1 MMSSENVT
9 NKRHHNPVD
18 SICRKI
24 KTIQMMDQVSNPSLQ
39 IPKFQSRNF
48 DSPQTNIKKN
58 LEEILK
64 KRTFKSHE
72 TSGPYFL
79 SPSSDKIF
87 SPCPQA
93 TGHRQWMSDF
103 HTGNATYSIGKNKEK
118 MREPWL
124 PMGQIESSPPL
135 LKTGEA
141 NIRMGQLS
149 AASNVEC
156 KNLTCEDNYLTSSPN
171 LPFLTTVQKAEC
183 FAFQSPVV
191 KRLSLSERGWRLS
204 WANNADNTYDVSLI
218 CEEDLLTTIFYACDT
233 ERRGKVAVSKIVD
246 YLRHTTSRGSEDSGL
261 EELCN
266 MLDPDKR
273 DISMDL
279 ETYHAIMK
287 EWIEDCKR
295 KWEDTTKETTNTE
308 DSVFK
313 LHESILTA
321 KKTPAR
327 INITSGSLEALG
339 GDVSK
344 GDLETSDLITC
355 VADLQFKNQKLQEE
369 NSKLKMAVEALEE
382 TNNRLMEDNEDLN
395 NQVKSAQQSVM
406 RAKSLKEE
414 LEEMKISLNISE
426 EKRCNIVTQHKQLEK
441 ENQSLIIK
449 ISSLQEE
456 NIRNTLDTDGL
467 QKKIVELSKNAA
479 ELQMRVHIYENT
491 VVNKDASLL
500 KRDLDIQELKSTIVE
515 YSSVIETLRVE
526 KNKLVNDMQQMQQ
539 ELISN
544 GIDFPLIYKFNSNIL
559 EGTNS
564 LHSELALAQ
573 QSIEITGIEWAA
585 LDETLDRE
593 VLLLL
598 QGPEQMGENF
608 KATTQKLQKEASEV
622 EELLVTALQWVADP
636 EVNLR
641 ETCERQLADLKQVL
655 EEKIN
660 HWIKKLHLLEEHRES
675 LDKEYVRM
683 AGNLRRIRT
692 EQLHFRK
699 ELSSRH
705 IFLNCEGQLVS
716 CTLAPCRQH
725 ELEAVKQLKEEA
737 VSQADV
743 LGLHLQ
749 EATKQLEDVC
759 KQVTDRDGVLHS
771 AREEATYLRSVLEEA
786 ISEQR
791 TLQAMNTALMS
802 SCQTLQ
808 EKDKEQKTTVN
819 TLREKLFK
827 GKLCGLLCQHL
838 CSFKRF
844 GGQEVGQSTGL
855 PQTPSLRYSC
865 WYSTPLLDALALEIL
880 QLNPRVCRSCDL
892 TCAETRAHS
901 IFEREDL
908 KNGPTLDV
916 TLEAHRWEIR
926 SVGNQTDADFV
937 ASPTTMDTLFAEE
950 SDALPLTSDTPVLP
964 SDHSTPSQEGAI
976 ASSLESAIATE
987 LLTMET
993 QLSEASWAKDE
1004 DSSTCIAM
1012 KKNKD
1017 KDLNDNVS
1025 GTDLTTKSEFC
1036 PIMENHKTTPK
1047 KELRLDLDTDGE
1059 MEAIKEQSEQV
1070 SASVSGRKGNSSPT
1084 LTGLNMTK
1092 TKQNDN
1098 VSPNEKEMEA
1108 EFLRL
1113 SLGFKCDL
1121 FTLDKRVRLEERSR
1135 DLAEENLK
1143 KEIMNGLKLLE
1154 SLAPLCDED
1163 YQAQEIV
1170 KKLQE
1175 SLQFLSQYAARLASR
1190 AEMLGA
1196 INQESRVS
1204 KAVEVMIQ
1212 HVENLKRMYTKEH
1225 AELEELKQV
1234 LLQNERCFNSFGD
1247 QDESTNK
1254 KLPSSLNFKPP
1265 SSLRRVSIAAL
1276 PRNIGN
1282 AGSGLPLVSNGLS
1295 KGDCF
1300 HSQTG
1305 QFAFYLSLQAQLYGT
1320 DGNERSDKF
1329 NRRSSSWGR
1338 LGTKQ
1343 NEKRPSLRRFISTYS
1358 WTESEEEKSETKTK
1372 QAEPPVEEI
1381 QEDKA
1386 RKLSVTDGGK
1396 NPSKWSLGSACN
1408 IMSSWASHLKISFS
1422 KANKTLWISL
1432 TIIVLLAA
1440 LTSFLTGLSLQRP
1453 ADAAPVGTGS
1463 SWTSLQQLL
1472 WPYTKLQ
1479 HNGPPPV

>member
-1 MMSSENVT
+1 MSSENVT

-24 KTIQMMDQVSNPSLQ
+24 KTIQMMDQVSNPALQ

-93 TGHRQWMSDF
+93 AGHRRCMSDF
-103 HTGNATYSIGKNKEK
+103 HTGNATYSVGKNKEK
-118 MREPWL
+118 MRKPWL

-135 LKTGEA
+135 LKSGEA

-156 KNLTCEDNYLTSSPN
+156 KDLTREDNYLTSSPN

-218 CEEDLLTTIFYACDT
+218 CEEDLLTTIFCACDT

-246 YLRHTTSRGSEDSGL
+246 YLKHTTSRGSEDSGL

-344 GDLETSDLITC
+344 GDLETSDLIIC

-395 NQVKSAQQSVM
+395 NQAKSVQQSVM

-414 LEEMKISLNISE
+414 LEEMKMSLNISE
-426 EKRCNIVTQHKQLEK
+426 EKRHNIVTQHKQLEK

-456 NIRNTLDTDGL
+456 NIRNALDTDGL

-598 QGPEQMGENF
+598 QGPEQTGENF
-608 KATTQKLQKEASEV
+608 KVTIQKLQEEVSEV
-622 EELLVTALQWVADP
+622 EELVVTALQWVADP

-641 ETCERQLADLKQVL
+641 ETCERQLVDLKQVL

-683 AGNLRRIRT
+683 AGNLRRIKT
-692 EQLHFRK
+692 EQLRFRK
-699 ELSSRH
+699 ELSS
-705 IFLNCEGQLVS
+705 
-716 CTLAPCRQH
+716 RQH

-743 LGLHLQ
+743 LGLQLQ
-749 EATKQLEDVC
+749 EATKQLEDAS

-771 AREEATYLRSVLEEA
+771 AWEEATYLRSVLEEA

-791 TLQAMNTALMS
+791 ALQAMNTALMS

-827 GKLCGLLCQHL
+827 RQLCGLLCQHL

-844 GGQEVGQSTGL
+844 GGQEAGWSTGL

-880 QLNPRVCRSCDL
+880 QLNPRVCTSCDL
-892 TCAETRAHS
+892 TCAETRARS

-908 KNGPTLDV
+908 KNGSTLDV
-916 TLEAHRWEIR
+916 TLETHRWEIR

-937 ASPTTMDTLFAEE
+937 ASPTTMDSLFAEE

-964 SDHSTPSQEGAI
+964 SDHSAPSRERAI
-976 ASSLESAIATE
+976 ASSLESAKATE

-1004 DSSTCIAM
+1004 DTSSCIAM
-1012 KKNKD
+1012 KKNKE

-1036 PIMENHKTTPK
+1036 PSMENHKTTPE
-1047 KELRLDLDTDGE
+1047 KELKLDLDTDGE
-1059 MEAIKEQSEQV
+1059 LEAIKEQSEQV
-1070 SASVSGRKGNSSPT
+1070 SATVSGRKGNSSPT
-1084 LTGLNMTK
+1084 MTGLNMTN

-1143 KEIMNGLKLLE
+1143 REIMNGLKLLE

-1163 YQAQEIV
+1163 NQAQEIV

-1254 KLPSSLNFKPP
+1254 KLPSSLNFKP

-1282 AGSGLPLVSNGLS
+1282 TGSGLPL
-1295 KGDCF
+1295 
-1300 HSQTG
+1300 
-1305 QFAFYLSLQAQLYGT
+1305 AQLYGT
-1320 DGNERSDKF
+1320 DGNEKSDKF

-1338 LGTKQ
+1338 LGSKQ

-1386 RKLSVTDGGK
+1386 RKLSVTERGK

-1408 IMSSWASHLKISFS
+1408 IMSSWASHLKTSFS

-1472 WPYTKLQ
+1472 WPHTKLQ

>member
-1 MMSSENVT
+1 MASEKT
-9 NKRHHNPVD
+9 LEESQVD

-24 KTIQMMDQVSNPSLQ
+24 KTIQMMDQVSNPALQ

-93 TGHRQWMSDF
+93 AGHRRCMSDF
-103 HTGNATYSIGKNKEK
+103 HTGNATYSVGKNKEK
-118 MREPWL
+118 MRKPWL

-135 LKTGEA
+135 LKSGEA

-156 KNLTCEDNYLTSSPN
+156 KDLTREDNYLTSSPN

-218 CEEDLLTTIFYACDT
+218 CEEDLLTTIFCACDT

-246 YLRHTTSRGSEDSGL
+246 YLKHTTSRGSEDSGL

-313 LHESILTA
+313 LHESILTGVEYFILMPEYSTFFFLKLKLEKSLSA

-344 GDLETSDLITC
+344 GDLETSDLIIC

-395 NQVKSAQQSVM
+395 NQAKSVQQSVM

-414 LEEMKISLNISE
+414 LEEMKMSLNISE
-426 EKRCNIVTQHKQLEK
+426 EKRHNIVTQHKQL
-441 ENQSLIIK
+441 
-449 ISSLQEE
+449 
-456 NIRNTLDTDGL
+456 NIRNALDTDGL

-598 QGPEQMGENF
+598 QGPEQTGENF
-608 KATTQKLQKEASEV
+608 KVTIQKLQEEVSEV
-622 EELLVTALQWVADP
+622 EELVVTALQWVADP

-641 ETCERQLADLKQVL
+641 ETCERQLVDLKQVL

-683 AGNLRRIRT
+683 AGNLRRIKT
-692 EQLHFRK
+692 EQLRFRK
-699 ELSSRH
+699 ELSSRN
-705 IFLNCEGQLVS
+705 IFLNGQGQLVS

-743 LGLHLQ
+743 LGLQLQ
-749 EATKQLEDVC
+749 EATKQLEDAS

-771 AREEATYLRSVLEEA
+771 AWEEATYLRSVHFRKK
-786 ISEQR
+786 IKSR
-791 TLQAMNTALMS
+791 
-802 SCQTLQ
+802 
-808 EKDKEQKTTVN
+808 K
-819 TLREKLFK
+819 
-827 GKLCGLLCQHL
+827 HL

-844 GGQEVGQSTGL
+844 GGQEAGWSTGL

-880 QLNPRVCRSCDL
+880 QLNPRVCTSCDL
-892 TCAETRAHS
+892 TCAETRARS

-908 KNGPTLDV
+908 KNGSTLDV
-916 TLEAHRWEIR
+916 TLETHRWEIR

-937 ASPTTMDTLFAEE
+937 ASPTTMDSLFAEE

-964 SDHSTPSQEGAI
+964 SDHSAPSRERAI
-976 ASSLESAIATE
+976 ASSLESAKATE

-1004 DSSTCIAM
+1004 DTSSCIAM
-1012 KKNKD
+1012 KKNKE

-1036 PIMENHKTTPK
+1036 PSMENHKTTPE
-1047 KELRLDLDTDGE
+1047 KELKLDLDTDGE
-1059 MEAIKEQSEQV
+1059 LEAIKEQSEQV
-1070 SASVSGRKGNSSPT
+1070 SATVSGRKGNSSPT
-1084 LTGLNMTK
+1084 MTGLNMTN

-1143 KEIMNGLKLLE
+1143 REIMNGLKLLE

-1163 YQAQEIV
+1163 NQAQEIV

-1254 KLPSSLNFKPP
+1254 KLPSSLNFKP

-1282 AGSGLPLVSNGLS
+1282 TGSGLPL
-1295 KGDCF
+1295 
-1300 HSQTG
+1300 
-1305 QFAFYLSLQAQLYGT
+1305 AQLYGT
-1320 DGNERSDKF
+1320 DGNEKSDKF

-1338 LGTKQ
+1338 LGSKQ

-1386 RKLSVTDGGK
+1386 RKLSVTERGK

-1408 IMSSWASHLKISFS
+1408 IMSSWASHLKTSFS

-1472 WPYTKLQ
+1472 WPHTKLQ

>member
-1 MMSSENVT
+1 MDSFQKGKSAMTSENGS

-24 KTIQMMDQVSNPSLQ
+24 KTIKMMDQVSNPALQ

-58 LEEILK
+58 LEELLK

-72 TSGPYFL
+72 TSEPYFL
-79 SPSSDKIF
+79 SPSGENVF
-87 SPCPQA
+87 SQCPQA
-93 TGHRQWMSDF
+93 MSPRLRCMSNF
-103 HTGNATYSIGKNKEK
+103 YNGNATYSIGKNKEK
-118 MREPWL
+118 PSKPWL
-124 PMGQIESSPPL
+124 PMCQIESSPPL
-135 LKTGEA
+135 LKSGEA
-141 NIRMGQLS
+141 NIHVGQLS
-149 AASNVEC
+149 AASRVIC
-156 KNLTCEDNYLTSSPN
+156 KDLPHEANYLTSSPN
-171 LPFLTTVQKAEC
+171 LPFLAVQKAEC
-183 FAFQSPVV
+183 FAFQSPVM
-191 KRLSLSERGWRLS
+191 KRLSLGERGWRLS
-204 WANNADNTYDVSLI
+204 WANKADNTYDVSLI
-218 CEEDLLTTIFYACDT
+218 CEEDLLTTIFCACDT

-246 YLRHTTSRGSEDSGL
+246 CLRHTTSWGSEDSGL
-261 EELCN
+261 EDLCN

-273 DISMDL
+273 DISVDL

-295 KWEDTTKETTNTE
+295 KREDTTKETTTNTE

-313 LHESILTA
+313 LHENILTA

-355 VADLQFKNQKLQEE
+355 VADLQFKNRKLQEE
-369 NSKLKMAVEALEE
+369 NNKLKLVVEALEE
-382 TNNRLMEDNEDLN
+382 TNNRLMEDNEDLH
-395 NQVKSAQQSVM
+395 NQIKSAQQSVL
-406 RAKSLKEE
+406 RAKSLKDE
-414 LEEMKISLNISE
+414 LEEMKINLNISE
-426 EKRCNIVTQHKQLEK
+426 EKRHKIVTQHKQLEK

-456 NIRNTLDTDGL
+456 NIRNALDADGL

-479 ELQMRVHIYENT
+479 ELQMQVHVYENT
-491 VVNKDASLL
+491 VVNKDASLF
-500 KRDLDIQELKSTIVE
+500 KRNLDIKELKSTIVE
-515 YSSVIETLRVE
+515 YSSVIEDLRVE

-539 ELISN
+539 ELVSN
-544 GIDFPLIYKFNSNIL
+544 GIDFPLIYKFNSSIL

-573 QSIEITGIEWAA
+573 QSSEITGIEWAA

-598 QGPEQMGENF
+598 QGPEQMGEKF
-608 KATTQKLQKEASEV
+608 KATIQKLQEEASEAK
-622 EELLVTALQWVADP
+622 ELLVTALQWVADP
-636 EVNLR
+636 EVNVR
-641 ETCERQLADLKQVL
+641 ETYERKLVDLKQVL
-655 EEKIN
+655 EEKRN

-675 LDKEYVRM
+675 LDKEFVRM

-699 ELSSRH
+699 ELSSR
-705 IFLNCEGQLVS
+705 
-716 CTLAPCRQH
+716 QH
-725 ELEAVKQLKEEA
+725 ELEAVKLLQEEA
-737 VSQADV
+737 VSRADA
-743 LGLHLQ
+743 LGLQLQ
-749 EATKQLEDVC
+749 EATKQLEDSS
-759 KQVTDRDGVLHS
+759 KQVKDRDGALHS
-771 AREEATYLRSVLEEA
+771 AWEEAKSLQCVLEEA

-791 TLQAMNTALMS
+791 KLQAMNTALMR

-808 EKDKEQKTTVN
+808 EKAKEQKTTVN
-819 TLREKLFK
+819 ALREKLFK
-827 GKLCGLLCQHL
+827 GQLCGFLCQTCVDGESSDYSPL
-838 CSFKRF
+838 CSLNQETVKEKQFCCFKRF
-844 GGQEVGQSTGL
+844 GGQEVAQWIGL
-855 PQTPSLRYSC
+855 PQTSSLGYSC
-865 WYSTPLLDALALEIL
+865 WYYTPLLDALALEIL
-880 QLNPRVCRSCDL
+880 HRIPRVSISSDL
-892 TCAETRAHS
+892 TCVATRAPS
-901 IFEREDL
+901 TFEREDL
-908 KNGPTLDV
+908 KNGSTLDV
-916 TLEAHRWEIR
+916 TLEGHKWKIH
-926 SVGNQTDADFV
+926 SVGNQTDADFI
-937 ASPTTMDTLFAEE
+937 ASPATMDSLFTEE
-950 SDALPLTSDTPVLP
+950 SGDGPLTLDSPVL
-964 SDHSTPSQEGAI
+964 SSEHSAPFQEEVI
-976 ASSLESAIATE
+976 TSSLEGNISTE
-987 LLTMET
+987 CLTMET
-993 QLSEASWAKDE
+993 QLSEASWAKNE
-1004 DSSTCIAM
+1004 DVSTSMAM

-1025 GTDLTTKSEFC
+1025 GTDLTNKSEFC
-1036 PIMENHKTTPK
+1036 PIMENDKTTPE
-1047 KELRLDLDTDGE
+1047 KELKLDLETDGE
-1059 MEAIKEQSEQV
+1059 MKSIQEQSGQISATV
-1070 SASVSGRKGNSSPT
+1070 SSRKGNSST
-1084 LTGLNMTK
+1084 MTGLKMTK
-1092 TKQNDN
+1092 TKPSDN
-1098 VSPNEKEMEA
+1098 VSPNEKEVEA

-1143 KEIMNGLKLLE
+1143 KEIMNGLKMLE

-1163 YQAQEIV
+1163 NQAQEII
-1170 KKLQE
+1170 KKLQK
-1175 SLQFLSQYAARLASR
+1175 SLQFLSQYAARVASR

-1234 LLQNERCFNSFGD
+1234 LLQNERSFSCLGD

-1254 KLPSSLNFKPP
+1254 KLSSSLNFKPS
-1265 SSLRRVSIAAL
+1265 SSLRRVSIATL

-1282 AGSGLPLVSNGLS
+1282 AGIGLPLV
-1295 KGDCF
+1295 
-1300 HSQTG
+1300 
-1305 QFAFYLSLQAQLYGT
+1305 QLHET

-1329 NRRSSSWGR
+1329 HRRSRSWGR
-1338 LGTKQ
+1338 LGSKQ
-1343 NEKRPSLRRFISTYS
+1343 NETRPSLQRFISTYS
-1358 WTESEEEKSETKTK
+1358 WTESEEEQSATKTK
-1372 QAEPPVEEI
+1372 QSEPPVEEI
-1381 QEDKA
+1381 REDKA
-1386 RKLSVTDGGK
+1386 RKISLSERGK
-1396 NPSKWSLGSACN
+1396 NPSKWSLGSVCT
-1408 IMSSWASHLKISFS
+1408 IMSSWASHLKTSFS

-1453 ADAAPVGTGS
+1453 ADAAPVGTGD
-1463 SWTSLQQLL
+1463 SWKSLQQLL

>member
-24 KTIQMMDQVSNPSLQ
+24 KTIQMMDQVSNPALQ

-79 SPSSDKIF
+79 SPGSDKIF

-93 TGHRQWMSDF
+93 SGHRRCMSDF

-118 MREPWL
+118 MRKPWV

-135 LKTGEA
+135 LKSGEA

-156 KNLTCEDNYLTSSPN
+156 KDLTREDNYLTSSPN
-171 LPFLTTVQKAEC
+171 LPFLTSVQKAEC

-218 CEEDLLTTIFYACDT
+218 CEEDLLTTIFCACDT

-426 EKRCNIVTQHKQLEK
+426 EKRRNIVTQHKQLEK

-456 NIRNTLDTDGL
+456 NIRNALDADGL

-559 EGTNS
+559 ERTNS

-608 KATTQKLQKEASEV
+608 KATIQKLQEEVSEV
-622 EELLVTALQWVADP
+622 EELVVTALQWVADP
-636 EVNLR
+636 E
-641 ETCERQLADLKQVL
+641 DLKQVL

-683 AGNLRRIRT
+683 AGNLRRIKT

-699 ELSSRH
+699 ELSS
-705 IFLNCEGQLVS
+705 
-716 CTLAPCRQH
+716 RQH

-743 LGLHLQ
+743 LGLQLQ
-749 EATKQLEDVC
+749 EATKQLEDAS

-771 AREEATYLRSVLEEA
+771 AWEEATYLRSVLEEA

-791 TLQAMNTALMS
+791 ALQAMNTALIS

-827 GKLCGLLCQHL
+827 GQLCGLLCQHL

-844 GGQEVGQSTGL
+844 GGQEAGRSTGL
-855 PQTPSLRYSC
+855 PQAPSLRYSC

-880 QLNPRVCRSCDL
+880 QLNPRACTSCDL
-892 TCAETRAHS
+892 TCAETRARS
-901 IFEREDL
+901 LFEREDL
-908 KNGPTLDV
+908 KNGSTLDV

-926 SVGNQTDADFV
+926 SAGNQTDADFV
-937 ASPTTMDTLFAEE
+937 ASPTTMDSLFAEE

-964 SDHSTPSQEGAI
+964 SDHSTPSGEGAI
-976 ASSLESAIATE
+976 ASSLESAKATE

-1004 DSSTCIAM
+1004 DTSTCIAM
-1012 KKNKD
+1012 KKNKE

-1036 PIMENHKTTPK
+1036 PSMENHKTTPE
-1047 KELRLDLDTDGE
+1047 KELKLDLDTDGE
-1059 MEAIKEQSEQV
+1059 LEAIKEQSEQV
-1070 SASVSGRKGNSSPT
+1070 SATVSGRKGNSSPT
-1084 LTGLNMTK
+1084 MTGLNMTK

-1163 YQAQEIV
+1163 NQAQEIV

-1254 KLPSSLNFKPP
+1254 KLPSSLNFKP

-1282 AGSGLPLVSNGLS
+1282 TGSGLPL
-1295 KGDCF
+1295 
-1300 HSQTG
+1300 
-1305 QFAFYLSLQAQLYGT
+1305 AQLYGT
-1320 DGNERSDKF
+1320 DGNEKSDKC

-1338 LGTKQ
+1338 LGSKQ
-1343 NEKRPSLRRFISTYS
+1343 NEKRPSLRRFISTYA

-1386 RKLSVTDGGK
+1386 RKLSVTERGK

-1408 IMSSWASHLKISFS
+1408 IMSSWASHLKTSFS

-1472 WPYTKLQ
+1472 WPHTKLQ

>member
-1 MMSSENVT
+1 MSSENVT

-24 KTIQMMDQVSNPSLQ
+24 KTIQMMDQVSNPALQ

-79 SPSSDKIF
+79 SPNSDKIF

-93 TGHRQWMSDF
+93 AGHRRCMSDF
-103 HTGNATYSIGKNKEK
+103 HTGNATYSVGKNKEK
-118 MREPWL
+118 MRKPWL

-135 LKTGEA
+135 LKSGEA

-156 KNLTCEDNYLTSSPN
+156 KDLTREDNYLTSSPN

-218 CEEDLLTTIFYACDT
+218 CEEDLLTTIFCACDT

-246 YLRHTTSRGSEDSGL
+246 YLKHTTSRGSEDSGL

-344 GDLETSDLITC
+344 GDLETSDLIIC

-395 NQVKSAQQSVM
+395 NQAKSAQQSVM

-414 LEEMKISLNISE
+414 LEEMKMSLNISE
-426 EKRCNIVTQHKQLEK
+426 EKRHNIVTQHKQLEK

-456 NIRNTLDTDGL
+456 NIRNALDTDGL

-515 YSSVIETLRVE
+515 YSSVIEMLRVE

-598 QGPEQMGENF
+598 QGPEQTGQNF
-608 KATTQKLQKEASEV
+608 KATIQKLQEEVSEV
-622 EELLVTALQWVADP
+622 EELVVTALQWVADP

-641 ETCERQLADLKQVL
+641 ETCERQLVDLKQVL

-683 AGNLRRIRT
+683 AGNLRRIKT
-692 EQLHFRK
+692 EQLRFRK
-699 ELSSRH
+699 ELSSRN
-705 IFLNCEGQLVS
+705 IFLNGQGQLVS

-743 LGLHLQ
+743 LGLQLQ
-749 EATKQLEDVC
+749 EATKQLEDAS

-771 AREEATYLRSVLEEA
+771 AWEEATYLRSVLEEA

-791 TLQAMNTALMS
+791 ALQAMNTALMS

-827 GKLCGLLCQHL
+827 GQLCGLLCQHL

-844 GGQEVGQSTGL
+844 GGQEAGWSTGL

-880 QLNPRVCRSCDL
+880 QLNPRVCTSCDL
-892 TCAETRAHS
+892 TCAETRARS

-908 KNGPTLDV
+908 KNGSTLDV
-916 TLEAHRWEIR
+916 TLETHRWEIR

-937 ASPTTMDTLFAEE
+937 ASPTTMDSLFAEE

-964 SDHSTPSQEGAI
+964 SDHSAPSREGAI
-976 ASSLESAIATE
+976 ASSLESAKATE

-1004 DSSTCIAM
+1004 DTSTCIAM
-1012 KKNKD
+1012 KKNKE

-1036 PIMENHKTTPK
+1036 PSTENHKTTPE
-1047 KELRLDLDTDGE
+1047 KELKLDLDTDGE
-1059 MEAIKEQSEQV
+1059 LEAIKEQSEQV
-1070 SASVSGRKGNSSPT
+1070 SATVSGRKGNSSPT
-1084 LTGLNMTK
+1084 MTGLNMTK

-1143 KEIMNGLKLLE
+1143 REIMNGLKLLE

-1163 YQAQEIV
+1163 NQAQEIV

-1254 KLPSSLNFKPP
+1254 KLPSSLNFKP

-1282 AGSGLPLVSNGLS
+1282 TGSGLPL
-1295 KGDCF
+1295 
-1300 HSQTG
+1300 
-1305 QFAFYLSLQAQLYGT
+1305 AQLYGT
-1320 DGNERSDKF
+1320 DGNEKSDKF

-1338 LGTKQ
+1338 LGSKQ

-1386 RKLSVTDGGK
+1386 RKLSVTERGK

-1408 IMSSWASHLKISFS
+1408 IMSSWASHLKTSFS

-1432 TIIVLLAA
+1432 TIIVFLAA

-1472 WPYTKLQ
+1472 WPHTKLQ

>member
-1 MMSSENVT
+1 MKVT
-9 NKRHHNPVD
+9 DAAEALVSWQGDAEIDRNEKFHKR
-18 SICRKI
+18 S
-24 KTIQMMDQVSNPSLQ
+24 
-39 IPKFQSRNF
+39 
-48 DSPQTNIKKN
+48 
-58 LEEILK
+58 
-64 KRTFKSHE
+64 
-72 TSGPYFL
+72 FL
-79 SPSSDKIF
+79 SPKCKLKPNS
-87 SPCPQA
+87 
-93 TGHRQWMSDF
+93 TGRFLMSALKRANKDEF
-103 HTGNATYSIGKNKEK
+103 PGALTVSKNT
-118 MREPWL
+118 MY
-124 PMGQIESSPPL
+124 IISF
-135 LKTGEA
+135 
-141 NIRMGQLS
+141 
-149 AASNVEC
+149 
-156 KNLTCEDNYLTSSPN
+156 KNLMPVALLDSS
-171 LPFLTTVQKAEC
+171 FC
-183 FAFQSPVV
+183 
-191 KRLSLSERGWRLS
+191 
-204 WANNADNTYDVSLI
+204 
-218 CEEDLLTTIFYACDT
+218 
-233 ERRGKVAVSKIVD
+233 
-246 YLRHTTSRGSEDSGL
+246 
-261 EELCN
+261 
-266 MLDPDKR
+266 
-273 DISMDL
+273 
-279 ETYHAIMK
+279 
-287 EWIEDCKR
+287 
-295 KWEDTTKETTNTE
+295 
-308 DSVFK
+308 
-313 LHESILTA
+313 
-321 KKTPAR
+321 
-327 INITSGSLEALG
+327 
-339 GDVSK
+339 
-344 GDLETSDLITC
+344 
-355 VADLQFKNQKLQEE
+355 
-369 NSKLKMAVEALEE
+369 
-382 TNNRLMEDNEDLN
+382 
-395 NQVKSAQQSVM
+395 SAQQSVM

-414 LEEMKISLNISE
+414 LEEMKISLTISE

-456 NIRNTLDTDGL
+456 NIRNALDTDGL
-467 QKKIVELSKNAA
+467 QKKIVELSKDAA

-544 GIDFPLIYKFNSNIL
+544 GIDFPLIYKFNSSIL

-573 QSIEITGIEWAA
+573 QSIEIAGIEWAA

-608 KATTQKLQKEASEV
+608 KATIQKLQEEASEA
-622 EELLVTALQWVADP
+622 EELVVTTLQWVADP
-636 EVNLR
+636 EVNVR
-641 ETCERQLADLKQVL
+641 ETCEKKLADLKQVL

-692 EQLHFRK
+692 EQLHVRK
-699 ELSSRH
+699 ELSSR
-705 IFLNCEGQLVS
+705 
-716 CTLAPCRQH
+716 QH
-725 ELEAVKQLKEEA
+725 ELEAAKQLQEEA
-737 VSQADV
+737 VSRADV
-743 LGLHLQ
+743 LGLQLQ
-749 EATKQLEDVC
+749 EATKQLEDSS
-759 KQVTDRDGVLHS
+759 KQVKDRDGALHF
-771 AREEATYLRSVLEEA
+771 AWEEVRSLRSVLEEA

-791 TLQAMNTALMS
+791 IPQAMNTALMS

-808 EKDKEQKTTVN
+808 EKDKE
-819 TLREKLFK
+819 EK
-827 GKLCGLLCQHL
+827 
-838 CSFKRF
+838 
-844 GGQEVGQSTGL
+844 
-855 PQTPSLRYSC
+855 
-865 WYSTPLLDALALEIL
+865 TPLLLQKIWGPRSRSGHWTSQDTLLEIL
-880 QLNPRVCRSCDL
+880 MLVFYTS
-892 TCAETRAHS
+892 
-901 IFEREDL
+901 
-908 KNGPTLDV
+908 
-916 TLEAHRWEIR
+916 
-926 SVGNQTDADFV
+926 
-937 ASPTTMDTLFAEE
+937 ASE
-950 SDALPLTSDTPVLP
+950 
-964 SDHSTPSQEGAI
+964 HSTPSQEEDI
-976 ASSLESAIATE
+976 TSSLESSISTE
-987 LLTMET
+987 LLAMET
-993 QLSEASWAKDE
+993 QLSEASWAKGE
-1004 DSSTCIAM
+1004 DTSTCIAM

-1017 KDLNDNVS
+1017 KDLNNDVS
-1025 GTDLTTKSEFC
+1025 DTDLTTKSEFC
-1036 PIMENHKTTPK
+1036 PIMENHKTTPE
-1047 KELRLDLDTDGE
+1047 KELQLDLETDGE

-1070 SASVSGRKGNSSPT
+1070 SATVSGRKGNSSPT
-1084 LTGLNMTK
+1084 MTGLKVTK

-1163 YQAQEIV
+1163 NQAQEII
-1170 KKLQE
+1170 KKLQK

-1234 LLQNERCFNSFGD
+1234 LLQNERCFHSFGD

-1254 KLPSSLNFKPP
+1254 KLPSSLNFKPT

-1282 AGSGLPLVSNGLS
+1282 AGIGLPL
-1295 KGDCF
+1295 
-1300 HSQTG
+1300 
-1305 QFAFYLSLQAQLYGT
+1305 AQLYGT

-1338 LGTKQ
+1338 LGSKQ
-1343 NEKRPSLRRFISTYS
+1343 NERRPSLRRFISTYS
-1358 WTESEEEKSETKTK
+1358 WTESEEEQSETKTK
-1372 QAEPPVEEI
+1372 QSEPPVEEI

-1386 RKLSVTDGGK
+1386 RKLSVTERGK
-1396 NPSKWSLGSACN
+1396 KPSKWSLGSACN
-1408 IMSSWASHLKISFS
+1408 IMSSWASHLKTSFS

-1472 WPYTKLQ
+1472 WPYTELQ

>member
-1 MMSSENVT
+1 MSSENVT

-24 KTIQMMDQVSNPSLQ
+24 KTIQMMDQVSNPALQ

-72 TSGPYFL
+72 ATGPYFL
-79 SPSSDKIF
+79 SPSSDNIF

-93 TGHRQWMSDF
+93 AGHRRCTSDF
-103 HTGNATYSIGKNKEK
+103 HTGSATYSIGKNKEK
-118 MREPWL
+118 TRKSWL
-124 PMGQIESSPPL
+124 PMCQVESSPPL
-135 LKTGEA
+135 LKSGEA

-156 KNLTCEDNYLTSSPN
+156 NYLTSSPN

-218 CEEDLLTTIFYACDT
+218 CEEDLLTTIFCACDT

-273 DISMDL
+273 DISIDL

-295 KWEDTTKETTNTE
+295 KWEDTTKEQTTNTE

-369 NSKLKMAVEALEE
+369 NCKLKMAVEALED

-414 LEEMKISLNISE
+414 LEEMKISLTISE
-426 EKRCNIVTQHKQLEK
+426 EKRGNIVTQHKQLEK

-456 NIRNTLDTDGL
+456 NIRNALDTDGL
-467 QKKIVELSKNAA
+467 QKKIVELSKDAA

-515 YSSVIETLRVE
+515 YSSIIETLRVE

-544 GIDFPLIYKFNSNIL
+544 GIDFPLIYKFNSSIL

-573 QSIEITGIEWAA
+573 QSIEIAGIEWAA

-608 KATTQKLQKEASEV
+608 KATIQKLQEEASEA
-622 EELLVTALQWVADP
+622 EELVVTTLQWVADP
-636 EVNLR
+636 EVNVR
-641 ETCERQLADLKQVL
+641 ETCETKLADLKQVL

-692 EQLHFRK
+692 EQLHVRK
-699 ELSSRH
+699 ELSS
-705 IFLNCEGQLVS
+705 
-716 CTLAPCRQH
+716 RQH
-725 ELEAVKQLKEEA
+725 ELEAVKQLQEEA
-737 VSQADV
+737 VSRADV
-743 LGLHLQ
+743 LGLQLQ
-749 EATKQLEDVC
+749 EATKQLEDSS
-759 KQVTDRDGVLHS
+759 KQVKDRDGALHS
-771 AREEATYLRSVLEEA
+771 AWEEVRSLRSVLEEA

-791 TLQAMNTALMS
+791 LLQAMNTALMS

-819 TLREKLFK
+819 PLREKLFK
-827 GKLCGLLCQHL
+827 GQLCGLLCQHL

-844 GGQEVGQSTGL
+844 WGQEAGQGTGL
-855 PQTPSLRYSC
+855 PKTLSLRYSC
-865 WYSTPLLDALALEIL
+865 LYSTPLLDALALEIL
-880 QLNPRVCRSCDL
+880 QLNPRVCTSSDL
-892 TCAETRAHS
+892 TCVTTRARS
-901 IFEREDL
+901 MFEREDL
-908 KNGPTLDV
+908 KNGSTLDV
-916 TLEAHRWEIR
+916 TLEGHKWKMR

-937 ASPTTMDTLFAEE
+937 AFSTTMDSLFTEE
-950 SDALPLTSDTPVLP
+950 SSALPLTSDNPVLSSEP
-964 SDHSTPSQEGAI
+964 STPSQEEDI
-976 ASSLESAIATE
+976 TSSLESSISAE
-987 LLTMET
+987 LLAMET
-993 QLSEASWAKDE
+993 QLSEASWAKGE
-1004 DSSTCIAM
+1004 DTSTCIAM

-1017 KDLNDNVS
+1017 KDLNNDVS
-1025 GTDLTTKSEFC
+1025 DTDLTTKSEFC
-1036 PIMENHKTTPK
+1036 PIMENHKTTPE
-1047 KELRLDLDTDGE
+1047 KELQLDLETDGE

-1070 SASVSGRKGNSSPT
+1070 SATVSGRKVSGNSSPT
-1084 LTGLNMTK
+1084 MTGLKVTK

-1098 VSPNEKEMEA
+1098 VSPSEKEMEA

-1143 KEIMNGLKLLE
+1143 KEIVNGLKLLE

-1163 YQAQEIV
+1163 NQAQEII
-1170 KKLQE
+1170 KKLQK

-1234 LLQNERCFNSFGD
+1234 LLQNERCFHSFGD

-1254 KLPSSLNFKPP
+1254 KLPSSLNFKPT

-1282 AGSGLPLVSNGLS
+1282 AGIGLPL
-1295 KGDCF
+1295 
-1300 HSQTG
+1300 
-1305 QFAFYLSLQAQLYGT
+1305 AQLYGT

-1329 NRRSSSWGR
+1329 NRRPSSWGR
-1338 LGTKQ
+1338 LGSKQ

-1358 WTESEEEKSETKTK
+1358 WTESEEEQSETKTK
-1372 QAEPPVEEI
+1372 QSEPPVEEI

-1386 RKLSVTDGGK
+1386 RKLSVTERGK
-1396 NPSKWSLGSACN
+1396 KPSKWSLGSACN
-1408 IMSSWASHLKISFS
+1408 IMSSWASHLKTSFS

-1472 WPYTKLQ
+1472 WPYTELQ

>member
-1 MMSSENVT
+1 MSSENVT

-24 KTIQMMDQVSNPSLQ
+24 KTIHMMDQVSNPALQ

-79 SPSSDKIF
+79 SPGSDKIF

-93 TGHRQWMSDF
+93 SGHRRCMSDF

-118 MREPWL
+118 MRKPWL

-135 LKTGEA
+135 LKSGEA
-141 NIRMGQLS
+141 NILMGQLS

-156 KNLTCEDNYLTSSPN
+156 KDLTREDNYLTSSPN

-191 KRLSLSERGWRLS
+191 KRLSLSE
-204 WANNADNTYDVSLI
+204 
-218 CEEDLLTTIFYACDT
+218 
-233 ERRGKVAVSKIVD
+233 RGKVAVSKIVD

-395 NQVKSAQQSVM
+395 NQRASEDESLGALTVSKNTMYIISFKNLMPVALLDSSFCSAQQSVM

-426 EKRCNIVTQHKQLEK
+426 EKRRNIVTQHKQLEK

-456 NIRNTLDTDGL
+456 NIRNALDADGL

-559 EGTNS
+559 ERTNS

-573 QSIEITGIEWAA
+573 QSIEQE
-585 LDETLDRE
+585 E
-593 VLLLL
+593 V
-598 QGPEQMGENF
+598 
-608 KATTQKLQKEASEV
+608 SEV
-622 EELLVTALQWVADP
+622 EELVVTALQWVADP

-641 ETCERQLADLKQVL
+641 ETCERQLVSGELGIRFYFYLGYQIQATKTSLLPPKYSTDRRSLYSKGDNCHVYFKDLKQVL

-683 AGNLRRIRT
+683 AGNLRRIKT

-699 ELSSRH
+699 ELSS
-705 IFLNCEGQLVS
+705 
-716 CTLAPCRQH
+716 RQH

-743 LGLHLQ
+743 LGLQLQ
-749 EATKQLEDVC
+749 EATKQLEDAS

-771 AREEATYLRSVLEEA
+771 AWEEATYLRSVLEEA

-791 TLQAMNTALMS
+791 ALQAMNTALIS

-808 EKDKEQKTTVN
+808 EKDKEQKN
-819 TLREKLFK
+819 
-827 GKLCGLLCQHL
+827 
-838 CSFKRF
+838 
-844 GGQEVGQSTGL
+844 
-855 PQTPSLRYSC
+855 
-865 WYSTPLLDALALEIL
+865 ALALEIL
-880 QLNPRVCRSCDL
+880 QLNPRVCTSCDL
-892 TCAETRAHS
+892 TCAETRARS
-901 IFEREDL
+901 LFEREDL
-908 KNGPTLDV
+908 KNGSTLDV

-937 ASPTTMDTLFAEE
+937 ASPTTMDSLFAEE

-964 SDHSTPSQEGAI
+964 SDHSTPSGEGAI
-976 ASSLESAIATE
+976 ASSLESAKATE

-1004 DSSTCIAM
+1004 DTSTCIAM
-1012 KKNKD
+1012 KKNKE

-1036 PIMENHKTTPK
+1036 PSMENHKTTPE
-1047 KELRLDLDTDGE
+1047 KELKLDLDTDGE
-1059 MEAIKEQSEQV
+1059 LEAIKEQSEQV
-1070 SASVSGRKGNSSPT
+1070 SATVSGRKGNSSPT
-1084 LTGLNMTK
+1084 MTGLNMTK

-1163 YQAQEIV
+1163 NQAQEIV

-1254 KLPSSLNFKPP
+1254 KLPSSLNFKP

-1282 AGSGLPLVSNGLS
+1282 TGSGLPL
-1295 KGDCF
+1295 
-1300 HSQTG
+1300 
-1305 QFAFYLSLQAQLYGT
+1305 AQLYGT
-1320 DGNERSDKF
+1320 DGNEKSDKC

-1338 LGTKQ
+1338 LGSKQ
-1343 NEKRPSLRRFISTYS
+1343 NEKRPSLRRFISTYA

-1386 RKLSVTDGGK
+1386 RKLSVTERGK

-1408 IMSSWASHLKISFS
+1408 IMSSWASHLKTSFS

-1472 WPYTKLQ
+1472 WPHTKLQ

>member
-24 KTIQMMDQVSNPSLQ
+24 KTIQMMDQVSNPALQ

-79 SPSSDKIF
+79 SPGSDKIF

-93 TGHRQWMSDF
+93 SGHRRCMSDF

-118 MREPWL
+118 MRKPWV

-135 LKTGEA
+135 LKSGEA

-156 KNLTCEDNYLTSSPN
+156 KDLTREDNYLTSSPN
-171 LPFLTTVQKAEC
+171 LPFLTSVQKAEC

-218 CEEDLLTTIFYACDT
+218 CEEDLLTTIFCACDT

-426 EKRCNIVTQHKQLEK
+426 EKRRNIVTQHKQLEK

-456 NIRNTLDTDGL
+456 NIRNALDADGL

-559 EGTNS
+559 ERTNS

-608 KATTQKLQKEASEV
+608 KATIQKLQEEVSEV
-622 EELLVTALQWVADP
+622 EELVVTALQWVADP

-641 ETCERQLADLKQVL
+641 ETCERQLVDLKQVL

-683 AGNLRRIRT
+683 AGNLRRIKT

-699 ELSSRH
+699 ELSS
-705 IFLNCEGQLVS
+705 
-716 CTLAPCRQH
+716 RQH

-743 LGLHLQ
+743 LGLQLQ
-749 EATKQLEDVC
+749 EATKQLEDAS

-771 AREEATYLRSVLEEA
+771 AWEEATYLRSVLEEA

-791 TLQAMNTALMS
+791 ALQAMNTALIS

-827 GKLCGLLCQHL
+827 GQLCGLLCQHL

-844 GGQEVGQSTGL
+844 GGQEAGRSTGL
-855 PQTPSLRYSC
+855 PQAPSLRYSC

-880 QLNPRVCRSCDL
+880 QLNPRACTSCDL
-892 TCAETRAHS
+892 TCAETRARS
-901 IFEREDL
+901 LFEREDL
-908 KNGPTLDV
+908 KNGSTLDV

-926 SVGNQTDADFV
+926 SAGNQTDADFV
-937 ASPTTMDTLFAEE
+937 ASPTTMDSLFAEE

-964 SDHSTPSQEGAI
+964 SDHSTPSGEGAI
-976 ASSLESAIATE
+976 ASSLESAKATE

-1004 DSSTCIAM
+1004 DTSTCIAM
-1012 KKNKD
+1012 KKNKE

-1036 PIMENHKTTPK
+1036 PSMENHKTTPE
-1047 KELRLDLDTDGE
+1047 KELKLDLDTDGE
-1059 MEAIKEQSEQV
+1059 LEAIKEQSEQV
-1070 SASVSGRKGNSSPT
+1070 SATVSGRKGNSSPT
-1084 LTGLNMTK
+1084 MTGLNMTK

-1163 YQAQEIV
+1163 NQAQEIV

-1254 KLPSSLNFKPP
+1254 KLPSSLNFKP

-1282 AGSGLPLVSNGLS
+1282 TGSGLPL
-1295 KGDCF
+1295 
-1300 HSQTG
+1300 
-1305 QFAFYLSLQAQLYGT
+1305 AQLYGT
-1320 DGNERSDKF
+1320 DGNEKSDKC

-1338 LGTKQ
+1338 LGSKQ
-1343 NEKRPSLRRFISTYS
+1343 NEKRPSLRRFISTYA

-1386 RKLSVTDGGK
+1386 RKLSVTERGK

-1408 IMSSWASHLKISFS
+1408 IMSSWASHLKTSFS

-1472 WPYTKLQ
+1472 WPHTKLQ

>member
-24 KTIQMMDQVSNPSLQ
+24 KTIQMMDQVSNPALQ

-79 SPSSDKIF
+79 SPGSDKIF

-93 TGHRQWMSDF
+93 SGHRRCMSDF

-118 MREPWL
+118 MRKPWV

-135 LKTGEA
+135 LKSGEA

-156 KNLTCEDNYLTSSPN
+156 KDLTREDNYLTSSPN
-171 LPFLTTVQKAEC
+171 LPFLTSVQKAEC

-218 CEEDLLTTIFYACDT
+218 CEEDLLTTIFCACDT

-426 EKRCNIVTQHKQLEK
+426 EKRRNIVTQHKQLEK

-456 NIRNTLDTDGL
+456 NIRNALDADGL

-559 EGTNS
+559 ERTNS

-608 KATTQKLQKEASEV
+608 KATIQKLQEEVSEV
-622 EELLVTALQWVADP
+622 EELVVTALQWVADP

-641 ETCERQLADLKQVL
+641 ETCERQLVDLKQVL

-683 AGNLRRIRT
+683 AGNLRRIKT

-699 ELSSRH
+699 ELSS
-705 IFLNCEGQLVS
+705 
-716 CTLAPCRQH
+716 RQH

-743 LGLHLQ
+743 LGLQLQ
-749 EATKQLEDVC
+749 EATKQLEDAS

-771 AREEATYLRSVLEEA
+771 AWEEATYLRSVLEEA

-791 TLQAMNTALMS
+791 ALQAMNTALIS

-827 GKLCGLLCQHL
+827 GQLCGLLCQHL

-844 GGQEVGQSTGL
+844 GGQEAGRSTGL
-855 PQTPSLRYSC
+855 PQAPSLRYSC

-880 QLNPRVCRSCDL
+880 QLNPRACTSCDL
-892 TCAETRAHS
+892 TCAETRARS
-901 IFEREDL
+901 LFEREDL
-908 KNGPTLDV
+908 KNGSTLDV

-926 SVGNQTDADFV
+926 SAGNQTDADFV
-937 ASPTTMDTLFAEE
+937 ASPTTMDSLFAEE

-964 SDHSTPSQEGAI
+964 SDHSTPSGEGAI
-976 ASSLESAIATE
+976 ASSLESAKATE

-1004 DSSTCIAM
+1004 DTSTCIAM
-1012 KKNKD
+1012 KKNKE

-1036 PIMENHKTTPK
+1036 PSMENHKTTPE
-1047 KELRLDLDTDGE
+1047 KELKLDLDTDGE
-1059 MEAIKEQSEQV
+1059 LEAIKEQSEQV
-1070 SASVSGRKGNSSPT
+1070 SATVSGRKGNSSPT
-1084 LTGLNMTK
+1084 MTGLNMTK

-1163 YQAQEIV
+1163 NQAQEIV

-1254 KLPSSLNFKPP
+1254 KLPSSLNFKVPP

-1282 AGSGLPLVSNGLS
+1282 TGSGLPL
-1295 KGDCF
+1295 
-1300 HSQTG
+1300 
-1305 QFAFYLSLQAQLYGT
+1305 AQLYGT
-1320 DGNERSDKF
+1320 DGNEKSDKC

-1338 LGTKQ
+1338 LGSKQ
-1343 NEKRPSLRRFISTYS
+1343 NEKRPSLRRFISTYA

-1386 RKLSVTDGGK
+1386 RKLSVTERGK

-1408 IMSSWASHLKISFS
+1408 IMSSWASHLKTSFS

-1472 WPYTKLQ
+1472 WPHTKLQ

>member
-1 MMSSENVT
+1 MILFKQKSVMSSENVT

-24 KTIQMMDQVSNPSLQ
+24 KTIQMMDQVPNPALQ

-72 TSGPYFL
+72 ATGPYLL
-79 SPSSDKIF
+79 SPGSDNIF

-93 TGHRQWMSDF
+93 TGHRRCKSDF
-103 HTGNATYSIGKNKEK
+103 PTGNATYSIGKNKEK
-118 MREPWL
+118 TRKSWL
-124 PMGQIESSPPL
+124 PMCQVESSPPL
-135 LKTGEA
+135 LKSEEA

-149 AASNVEC
+149 AVSNVKC
-156 KNLTCEDNYLTSSPN
+156 KDLTCKDNYLTSSPN

-218 CEEDLLTTIFYACDT
+218 CEEDLLTTIFCACDT

-287 EWIEDCKR
+287 EWIDDCKR

-308 DSVFK
+308 ESVFK

-369 NSKLKMAVEALEE
+369 NCKLKMAVEALED

-395 NQVKSAQQSVM
+395 NQVKSAQQTVM

-456 NIRNTLDTDGL
+456 NIRNALDTDGL
-467 QKKIVELSKNAA
+467 QKKIVELSKDAA
-479 ELQMRVHIYENT
+479 ELQMRVHLYENT

-544 GIDFPLIYKFNSNIL
+544 GIDFPLIYKFNSSIL

-573 QSIEITGIEWAA
+573 QSIELAGIEWAA

-608 KATTQKLQKEASEV
+608 KATIQKLQEEASEA
-622 EELLVTALQWVADP
+622 EELVVTTLQWVADP
-636 EVNLR
+636 EVNVS
-641 ETCERQLADLKQVL
+641 ETCEKKLVDLKQVL

-660 HWIKKLHLLEEHRES
+660 RWIKKLHLLEEHRES

-699 ELSSRH
+699 ELSSR
-705 IFLNCEGQLVS
+705 
-716 CTLAPCRQH
+716 QH
-725 ELEAVKQLKEEA
+725 ELQAAKQLQEEA
-737 VSQADV
+737 VSRADV
-743 LGLHLQ
+743 LGLQLQ
-749 EATKQLEDVC
+749 EATKQLEDSS
-759 KQVTDRDGVLHS
+759 KQVKDQDGALHS
-771 AREEATYLRSVLEEA
+771 AWEEVSSLRSVLEEA

-808 EKDKEQKTTVN
+808 EKDKEQKTAVNN

-827 GKLCGLLCQHL
+827 GQLCGLLCQHL
-838 CSFKRF
+838 CTFKRF
-844 GGQEVGQSTGL
+844 VGQEAGQGTGL
-855 PQTPSLRYSC
+855 PKTPSLRYSC

-880 QLNPRVCRSCDL
+880 QLNPRVCTSSDL
-892 TCAETRAHS
+892 TCVATRARS
-901 IFEREDL
+901 TFEREDL
-908 KNGPTLDV
+908 KNGSTLDV
-916 TLEAHRWEIR
+916 TLEGHKWKIR
-926 SVGNQTDADFV
+926 SVGNQTNAGCV
-937 ASPTTMDTLFAEE
+937 ASSTTMDSLLTEE
-950 SDALPLTSDTPVLP
+950 SSALPLTLDNPVL
-964 SDHSTPSQEGAI
+964 SSEHSTPSQEEDI
-976 ASSLESAIATE
+976 TSSLESAISTE
-987 LLTMET
+987 LLAMET

-1004 DSSTCIAM
+1004 DTPTCIAM

-1025 GTDLTTKSEFC
+1025 GTDLTTQSEFC
-1036 PIMENHKTTPK
+1036 PIMENHKTTPE
-1047 KELRLDLDTDGE
+1047 KELQLDLETDEE

-1070 SASVSGRKGNSSPT
+1070 SATVSGRKGDSSPT
-1084 LTGLNMTK
+1084 MTGLKVTK

-1108 EFLRL
+1108 EFLRV

-1163 YQAQEIV
+1163 NQAQEII
-1170 KKLQE
+1170 KKLQK
-1175 SLQFLSQYAARLASR
+1175 SLQFLNQYAARLASR

-1234 LLQNERCFNSFGD
+1234 LLQNERCFHSFGD

-1254 KLPSSLNFKPP
+1254 KLPSSLNFKPT

-1282 AGSGLPLVSNGLS
+1282 AGIGLPL
-1295 KGDCF
+1295 
-1300 HSQTG
+1300 
-1305 QFAFYLSLQAQLYGT
+1305 AQLYGT

-1338 LGTKQ
+1338 LGSKQ

-1358 WTESEEEKSETKTK
+1358 WTESEEDQSETKTE
-1372 QAEPPVEEI
+1372 QSEPPVEQI

-1386 RKLSVTDGGK
+1386 RKLSVTERGK
-1396 NPSKWSLGSACN
+1396 NPSKWTLGSACN
-1408 IMSSWASHLKISFS
+1408 IMSSWASHLKTSFS

-1472 WPYTKLQ
+1472 WPYTELQ

>member
-24 KTIQMMDQVSNPSLQ
+24 KTIQMMDQVSNPALQ

-72 TSGPYFL
+72 ATGPYFL
-79 SPSSDKIF
+79 SPSSDNIF

-93 TGHRQWMSDF
+93 AGHRRCKSDF
-103 HTGNATYSIGKNKEK
+103 PTGNATYSIGKNKEK
-118 MREPWL
+118 TRKPWL
-124 PMGQIESSPPL
+124 PICQIESSPPL
-135 LKTGEA
+135 LKSEEA
-141 NIRMGQLS
+141 NIHMGQLS
-149 AASNVEC
+149 AASNVKC
-156 KNLTCEDNYLTSSPN
+156 KDLTCKDNYLTSSPN

-183 FAFQSPVV
+183 FACQSPVV

-218 CEEDLLTTIFYACDT
+218 CEEDLLTTIFCACDT

-287 EWIEDCKR
+287 EWID
-295 KWEDTTKETTNTE
+295 
-308 DSVFK
+308 DS
-313 LHESILTA
+313 
-321 KKTPAR
+321 KKTPTR

-369 NSKLKMAVEALEE
+369 NCKLKMTIEALED

-395 NQVKSAQQSVM
+395 HQVKSAQQTVM

-426 EKRCNIVTQHKQLEK
+426 EKRCNIVTQHKQLVGL
-441 ENQSLIIK
+441 LIIYK
-449 ISSLQEE
+449 S
-456 NIRNTLDTDGL
+456 
-467 QKKIVELSKNAA
+467 KKLYGGNELPT
-479 ELQMRVHIYENT
+479 I
-491 VVNKDASLL
+491 
-500 KRDLDIQELKSTIVE
+500 IKSGNYV
-515 YSSVIETLRVE
+515 
-526 KNKLVNDMQQMQQ
+526 
-539 ELISN
+539 
-544 GIDFPLIYKFNSNIL
+544 PLIWLVVHVAL
-559 EGTNS
+559 E
-564 LHSELALAQ
+564 
-573 QSIEITGIEWAA
+573 IK
-585 LDETLDRE
+585 
-593 VLLLL
+593 LLCCLL
-598 QGPEQMGENF
+598 
-608 KATTQKLQKEASEV
+608 
-622 EELLVTALQWVADP
+622 
-636 EVNLR
+636 
-641 ETCERQLADLKQVL
+641 L

-660 HWIKKLHLLEEHRES
+660 HWIKKLHLLKEHRES

-683 AGNLRRIRT
+683 AGNLRRIKT

-699 ELSSRH
+699 ELSSR
-705 IFLNCEGQLVS
+705 
-716 CTLAPCRQH
+716 QH
-725 ELEAVKQLKEEA
+725 ELQAAKKLQEEA
-737 VSQADV
+737 VSRADV
-743 LGLHLQ
+743 LGLQLQ
-749 EATKQLEDVC
+749 EATKQLEDSR
-759 KQVTDRDGVLHS
+759 KQVKDQDGALHS
-771 AREEATYLRSVLEEA
+771 AWEEVRSLQSVLEEA

-808 EKDKEQKTTVN
+808 EKDKEQTSKY
-819 TLREKLFK
+819 L
-827 GKLCGLLCQHL
+827 
-838 CSFKRF
+838 S
-844 GGQEVGQSTGL
+844 GQGTGL
-855 PQTPSLRYSC
+855 PKTPSLRYSC
-865 WYSTPLLDALALEIL
+865 WYSTTLLGKICWLLFYGFL
-880 QLNPRVCRSCDL
+880 PSFVPWS
-892 TCAETRAHS
+892 
-901 IFEREDL
+901 FEVHKSLVDDL
-908 KNGPTLDV
+908 K
-916 TLEAHRWEIR
+916 
-926 SVGNQTDADFV
+926 
-937 ASPTTMDTLFAEE
+937 
-950 SDALPLTSDTPVLP
+950 
-964 SDHSTPSQEGAI
+964 
-976 ASSLESAIATE
+976 
-987 LLTMET
+987 LL
-993 QLSEASWAKDE
+993 SK
-1004 DSSTCIAM
+1004 
-1012 KKNKD
+1012 
-1017 KDLNDNVS
+1017 
-1025 GTDLTTKSEFC
+1025 
-1036 PIMENHKTTPK
+1036 
-1047 KELRLDLDTDGE
+1047 
-1059 MEAIKEQSEQV
+1059 
-1070 SASVSGRKGNSSPT
+1070 
-1084 LTGLNMTK
+1084 
-1092 TKQNDN
+1092 
-1098 VSPNEKEMEA
+1098 A

-1143 KEIMNGLKLLE
+1143 KEIVNGLKLLE

-1163 YQAQEIV
+1163 NQAQEII
-1170 KKLQE
+1170 KKLQK

-1225 AELEELKQV
+1225 AELEELKEV
-1234 LLQNERCFNSFGD
+1234 LLQNERCFHSFGD
-1247 QDESTNK
+1247 Q
-1254 KLPSSLNFKPP
+1254 
-1265 SSLRRVSIAAL
+1265 
-1276 PRNIGN
+1276 GN
-1282 AGSGLPLVSNGLS
+1282 LCMFG
-1295 KGDCF
+1295 
-1300 HSQTG
+1300 
-1305 QFAFYLSLQAQLYGT
+1305 
-1320 DGNERSDKF
+1320 R
-1329 NRRSSSWGR
+1329 GR
-1338 LGTKQ
+1338 LGSKQ

-1358 WTESEEEKSETKTK
+1358 WTESEEEQSETKTK
-1372 QAEPPVEEI
+1372 QSEPPVEEI

-1386 RKLSVTDGGK
+1386 RKLSVTERGK
-1396 NPSKWSLGSACN
+1396 NPSKWTLGSACN
-1408 IMSSWASHLKISFS
+1408 IMSSWASHLKTSFS

-1472 WPYTKLQ
+1472 WPYTELQ

>member
-1 MMSSENVT
+1 MAGRQLGNNVQSGLQWKLDEVVMSGYCIRVRLFLSNTLQKEKSMMSSENGT
-9 NKRHHNPVD
+9 NKRHNPVD

-24 KTIQMMDQVSNPSLQ
+24 KTIQMMDQVSNPALQ

-72 TSGPYFL
+72 TSGPCFL
-79 SPSSDKIF
+79 SPTRDTVF

-93 TGHRQWMSDF
+93 MGRRQRTSDF
-103 HTGNATYSIGKNKEK
+103 HAGNATYSIGKNKEK
-118 MREPWL
+118 TGKPWL
-124 PMGQIESSPPL
+124 PIGQIESSPSL
-135 LKTGEA
+135 LKTGDT
-141 NIRMGQLS
+141 NIYMGQLW
-149 AASNVEC
+149 AASNTER
-156 KNLTCEDNYLTSSPN
+156 KDLPPEDSYLTSSPN

-191 KRLSLSERGWRLS
+191 KRLSLSERGWQLS
-204 WANNADNTYDVSLI
+204 WVNKADNTYDVSLI
-218 CEEDLLTTIFYACDT
+218 CEEDLLTTIFCACDT

-295 KWEDTTKETTNTE
+295 KWEDTSKETAPSTE

-313 LHESILTA
+313 VHESILTA

-327 INITSGSLEALG
+327 TNITSGSLEAIG

-369 NSKLKMAVEALEE
+369 NSKLKLTVEALEE
-382 TNNRLMEDNEDLN
+382 TSNKLMEDHEDLH
-395 NQVKSAQQSVM
+395 NQIKSAQQSVM

-414 LEEMKISLNISE
+414 LEEMKINLNISE
-426 EKRCNIVTQHKQLEK
+426 EKTRNVVTQHKQLEK

-456 NIRNTLDTDGL
+456 NIRNALDTDGL
-467 QKKIVELSKNAA
+467 HKKIEELSKNAS
-479 ELQMRVHIYENT
+479 ELQMQVHVYEST
-491 VVNKDASLL
+491 VVNKDAILL
-500 KRDLDIQELKSTIVE
+500 KRDLAIQELKSTIVE
-515 YSSVIETLRVE
+515 YSSVIETLRME
-526 KNKLVNDMQQMQQ
+526 KNKLVNDIQQIQQ

-544 GIDFPLIYKFNSNIL
+544 GIDFPLIYKFNSSTL
-559 EGTNS
+559 DGTNS

-573 QSIEITGIEWAA
+573 QSSEVTGLQWAA

-598 QGPEQMGENF
+598 QGPEQMGENL
-608 KATTQKLQKEASEV
+608 KATIQQLQEEASEA
-622 EELLVTALQWVADP
+622 EEFVVTALQGVADP
-636 EVNLR
+636 KVNVW
-641 ETCERQLADLKQVL
+641 ETYETKLMDLKQVL
-655 EEKIN
+655 EEKRN
-660 HWIKKLHLLEEHRES
+660 CWIKKLHLLEEHRES
-675 LDKEYVRM
+675 LDKEFVRM
-683 AGNLRRIRT
+683 AGNLRRLRT

-699 ELSSRH
+699 ELSSR
-705 IFLNCEGQLVS
+705 
-716 CTLAPCRQH
+716 QH
-725 ELEAVKQLKEEA
+725 ELEAVKQQQEEA
-737 VSQADV
+737 VRQADA
-743 LGLHLQ
+743 LGLQLQ
-749 EATKQLEDVC
+749 EATRQLEDSS
-759 KQVTDRDGVLHS
+759 KQIKDRDGALCS
-771 AREEATYLRSVLEEA
+771 AWEEAGSLQCVLEEA

-791 TLQAMNTALMS
+791 NLQAMNAAVMS

-808 EKDKEQKTTVN
+808 EKVNEQTTIAN
-819 TLREKLFK
+819 ALREKLFK
-827 GKLCGLLCQHL
+827 GQLCGLLCQKI
-838 CSFKRF
+838 CCFKKF
-844 GGQEVGQSTGL
+844 EGQEASQCTGL
-855 PQTPSLRYSC
+855 LQRPSSGYSC
-865 WYSTPLLDALALEIL
+865 WWHTPLLDALALEIL
-880 QLNPRVCRSCDL
+880 HLNRRVRTCSDL
-892 TCAETRAHS
+892 TSVTTSAQSRIQGES
-901 IFEREDL
+901 L
-908 KNGPTLDV
+908 KNGSTLDV
-916 TLEAHRWEIR
+916 TLEGHKWKIR
-926 SVGNQTDADFV
+926 SAGNQTHAGFV
-937 ASPTTMDTLFAEE
+937 ASLATMDSLFIED
-950 SDALPLTSDTPVLP
+950 SGALPLTSDNPAL
-964 SDHSTPSQEGAI
+964 SSEHSTASQEEVI
-976 ASSLESAIATE
+976 AAALKSILSTE
-987 LLTMET
+987 CLTMET
-993 QLSEASWAKDE
+993 ELSEASVAKDE
-1004 DSSTCIAM
+1004 DISTSTEV
-1012 KKNKD
+1012 KKNED

-1025 GTDLTTKSEFC
+1025 GTDLTNKGDFC
-1036 PIMENHKTTPK
+1036 PIMENRKTTPER
-1047 KELRLDLDTDGE
+1047 ELKLEPETDGE
-1059 MEAIKEQSEQV
+1059 LESIQEQSGEV
-1070 SASVSGRKGNSSPT
+1070 SAAVLDGKENSSPT
-1084 LTGLNMTK
+1084 MTGLKVTK
-1092 TKQNDN
+1092 TTPNDTI
-1098 VSPNEKEMEA
+1098 SPDEKEVEA

-1135 DLAEENLK
+1135 DLAEENLR

-1154 SLAPLCDED
+1154 SLAPLCEED
-1163 YQAQEIV
+1163 NQAQEII
-1170 KKLQE
+1170 KKLQK
-1175 SLQFLSQYAARLASR
+1175 SLQFLSQYAARVASR

-1234 LLQNERCFNSFGD
+1234 LLQNERCFSSFGD
-1247 QDESTNK
+1247 QDDSANK
-1254 KLPSSLNFKPP
+1254 KFPSSLNFKPP

-1276 PRNIGN
+1276 PRNVGSTGIG
-1282 AGSGLPLVSNGLS
+1282 
-1295 KGDCF
+1295 
-1300 HSQTG
+1300 
-1305 QFAFYLSLQAQLYGT
+1305 LQLAQLYGT
-1320 DGNERSDKF
+1320 DGSERSDKIH
-1329 NRRSSSWGR
+1329 RRSSSWGR

-1343 NEKRPSLRRFISTYS
+1343 NEKRPSLQRFISTYS
-1358 WTESEEEKSETKTK
+1358 WVESEEEQSETKTE
-1372 QAEPPVEEI
+1372 QVEPSVEEI
-1381 QEDKA
+1381 REDQA
-1386 RKLSVTDGGK
+1386 RKINVTERGK
-1396 NPSKWSLGSACN
+1396 NLSKWSPGSACN
-1408 IMSSWASHLKISFS
+1408 MSSWASPLKTSFS

-1440 LTSFLTGLSLQRP
+1440 LTSFLAGLSLQRP
-1453 ADAAPVGTGS
+1453 ADAAPVGTGD
-1463 SWTSLQQLL
+1463 SWKSLQQLL